1 MNIRLPDLVTVYTE
15 TGRHA
20 FSGAQGAHE
29 DVACA
34 LSLENDALLV
44 SLRAETTPV
53 RFLRLRWHFAE
64 SEKRR
69 EAVRIYGDAWERGGG
84 NLEWRGIVPER
95 CMPWFFLVSNG
106 TDAEQ
111 QRAGRLTEGFGVKVR
126 PARLMCFWQ
135 YDTAGATLWLDVRN
149 GGCGVIL
156 GGRTLAGGGGR
167 FPRV

>member
-15 TGRHA
+15 TGRYA

-34 LSLENDALLV
+34 LSLKNDALLV

-111 QRAGRLTEGFGVKVR
+111 QRAERA
-126 PARLMCFWQ
+126 ARHL
-135 YDTAGATLWLDVRN
+135 GAVYLR
-149 GGCGVIL
+149 
-156 GGRTLAGGGGR
+156 
-167 FPRV
+167 